1 MTDNEDSM
9 FWGQLCSVCEKLFR
23 ELCKANISI
32 KMNAN
37 RILIILGVSL
47 LLLAV
52 FLNAKPA
59 SREFNLVNLPD
70 YYAENTLQKFTKQTG
85 IKVNLTTVETENEVE
100 RILDAGDADFDL
112 AIVTLHY
119 ITKKLQMKKNV
130 FIPLDKTKLPNLQY
144 LNSANTCEA
153 AEKDPFNAF
162 SVPYVW
168 GTIGL
173 GYNKIK
179 ANIIFGDK
187 PPVNSWAMLF
197 EVENLKKL
205 KHCGVA
211 FINSPEEVLPLII
224 NYLGGNPNTTDKEH
238 YRAAKERLE
247 ELAPYVS
254 FSSDLVPSF
263 SNGDY
268 CAALGWS
275 GDVQLASELTEE
287 TDRNSVIEYSI
298 PREGTATWHDMF
310 VILPNASHVEEA
322 HEFIN
327 FMMQPEIIAEVS
339 NYLWYPNCSNAAKE
353 FMEEEIIN
361 NPSIYPPLELQKNLY
376 LMKVASKELEKLRS
390 EIWQQVVEPTTP
402 IDREN

>member
-1 MTDNEDSM
+1 M
-9 FWGQLCSVCEKLFR
+9 
-23 ELCKANISI
+23 
-32 KMNAN
+32 
-37 RILIILGVSL
+37 
-47 LLLAV
+47 
-52 FLNAKPA
+52 
-59 SREFNLVNLPD
+59 
-70 YYAENTLQKFTKQTG
+70 
-85 IKVNLTTVETENEVE
+85 
-100 RILDAGDADFDL
+100 
-112 AIVTLHY
+112 
-119 ITKKLQMKKNV
+119 
-130 FIPLDKTKLPNLQY
+130 
-144 LNSANTCEA
+144 
-153 AEKDPFNAF
+153 
-162 SVPYVW
+162 
-168 GTIGL
+168 
-173 GYNKIK
+173 
-179 ANIIFGDK
+179 
-187 PPVNSWAMLF
+187 
-197 EVENLKKL
+197 
-205 KHCGVA
+205 
-211 FINSPEEVLPLII
+211 
-224 NYLGGNPNTTDKEH
+224 
-238 YRAAKERLE
+238 
-247 ELAPYVS
+247 
-254 FSSDLVPSF
+254 PSF